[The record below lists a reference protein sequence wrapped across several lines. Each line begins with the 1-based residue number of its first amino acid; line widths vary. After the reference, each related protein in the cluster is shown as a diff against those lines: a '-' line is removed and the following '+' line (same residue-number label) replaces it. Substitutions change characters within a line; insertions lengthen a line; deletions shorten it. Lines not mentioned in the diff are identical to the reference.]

1 MRREN
6 RKTRIGPSVS
16 KKDYVGR
23 GLEQS
28 LPVTWKKSY
37 GSTPSGLRR
46 RWHRKGGIGGQS
58 SGGDGDGGRREP
70 MKQDGAGHR
79 GAQLL

>member
-1 MRREN
+1 M
-6 RKTRIGPSVS
+6 
-16 KKDYVGR
+16 
-23 GLEQS
+23 
-28 LPVTWKKSY
+28 TWKKSY